1 MIAAR
6 VRLLRLLGRGGTGP
20 AVLLVLLQT
29 VRAVAPTAQA
39 LAFTTVR
46 MADRIVVLDDGRVTE
61 QGSHADLMAAGGA
74 YADLYRIQERAY
86 R

>member
-1 MIAAR
+1 
-6 VRLLRLLGRGGTGP
+6 
-20 AVLLVLLQT
+20 
-29 VRAVAPTAQA
+29 
-39 LAFTTVR
+39 